1 MSNTDF
7 RSAMGCF
14 VTGVTVVTATDQ
26 NAFVGVTA
34 NSFSSVSLDPP
45 LVLWSISKDSQKHD
59 IMIRA
64 KNYVINILSR
74 NQENIALT
82 FSGNKKP
89 FLGINYCLNNMGV
102 PVISDTV
109 AAIECELHQVYDGGD
124 HSIILGLVT
133 LCNKSN
139 LKPLMFFRGKFS

>member
-26 NAFVGVTA
+26 NDFVGVTA

-45 LVLWSISKDSQKHD
+45 LVLWSISKNSQKHA
-59 IMIRA
+59 IMINA

-89 FLGINYCLNNMGV
+89 FLKINYSLNNYGV
-102 PVISDTV
+102 PVIRDTV
-109 AAIECELHQVYDGGD
+109 AVIECELHHVYDGGD

-133 LCNKSN
+133 SCNKSN
-139 LKPLMFFRGKFS
+139 LKPLTFFRGKFN